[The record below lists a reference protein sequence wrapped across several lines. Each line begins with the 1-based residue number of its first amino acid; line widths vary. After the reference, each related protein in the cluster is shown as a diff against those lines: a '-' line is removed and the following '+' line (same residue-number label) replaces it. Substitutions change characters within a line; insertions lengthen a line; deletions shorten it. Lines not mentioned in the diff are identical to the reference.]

1 MERIFIEEKIYRDI
15 EDVDSWQGII
25 DVIFQ
30 GLKPFVNILK
40 RKVTIEDVER
50 LTEIKIKRIS
60 KYDLNK
66 ENEKVKLIEDSIR
79 DVQNN

>member
-66 ENEKVKLIEDSIR
+66 EKSKS
-79 DVQNN
+79 